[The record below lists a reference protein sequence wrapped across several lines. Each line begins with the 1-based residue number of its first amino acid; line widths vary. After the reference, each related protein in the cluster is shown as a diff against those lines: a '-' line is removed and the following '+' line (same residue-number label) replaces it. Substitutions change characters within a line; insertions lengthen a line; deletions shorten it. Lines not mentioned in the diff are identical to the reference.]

1 MKSLIKFV
9 CVALLG
15 AIVINGCKKDGNS
28 DNYSPV
34 DSKGNVLVNQN
45 LEAMNG
51 RVRITNKV
59 LQIQDV
65 DLNNTKSAG
74 IPQKIDLTQNFVFRL
89 RAEVDAPVYEGNT
102 LQATHV
108 RIVNHYAFV
117 TYNTQGNKFLGGLDV
132 FDVTDISHP
141 TIVWNAIFKNAD
153 ISSVDY
159 YNNKLYIVGATDP
172 DSDVPVYLKSAA
184 MLEVFTLDLA
194 GKSAKRDT
202 LIDLSAYAGTD
213 VKVTDQAIYTTSGS
227 NGYLKIFDHSYKV
240 IDTVK
245 LDHARAVDANNDKI
259 YVLQGQPGRVN
270 VYNKSNASFVTT
282 YAVGN
287 ANQAEAKSGYVKLCY
302 VQLRI

>member
-108 RIVNHYAFV
+108 RIVDHYAFV
-117 TYNTQGNKFLGGLDV
+117 TYNTKGDKFLGGLDV

-141 TIVWNAIFKNAD
+141 TIVWNAIFAWSNSPKA
-153 ISSVDY
+153 S
-159 YNNKLYIVGATDP
+159 KAFP
-172 DSDVPVYLKSAA
+172 VP
-184 MLEVFTLDLA
+184 
-194 GKSAKRDT
+194 
-202 LIDLSAYAGTD
+202 LSAGTSLGAI
-213 VKVTDQAIYTTSGS
+213 VKM
-227 NGYLKIFDHSYKV
+227 
-240 IDTVK
+240 
-245 LDHARAVDANNDKI
+245 R
-259 YVLQGQPGRVN
+259 
-270 VYNKSNASFVTT
+270 
-282 YAVGN
+282 
-287 ANQAEAKSGYVKLCY
+287 
-302 VQLRI
+302 